1 MRVDHISNKVPDL
14 FYSTDS
20 QENLMNAAVTLD
32 LSVSAQIHDQCTLI
46 LLYFIVSVNYFKHF
60 IHVMVKLAF

>member
-32 LSVSAQIHDQCTLI
+32 LSVSAQIHDQCSLI
-46 LLYFIVSVNYFKHF
+46 RSACAISALFHSVCELL
-60 IHVMVKLAF
+60 